1 MTEVFADSF
10 YYLALLN
17 ATDRFHAAAVAAT
30 QSLRSPLLTTSWI
43 LTEVADALSAP
54 AVRQRA
60 HRLLQRVAMDPG
72 TRVIPPIAEWYD
84 RGVAL
89 YGARPDK
96 SWSLT
101 DCISFE
107 VMKEYGVLDALT
119 GDHHFAQAGFRPLL
133 VEAGDPL

>member
-17 ATDRFHAAAVAAT
+17 ASDRFHAAAVAAT

-43 LTEVADALSAP
+43 LTEVADAMSAP
-54 AVRQRA
+54 AVRHRA
-60 HRLLQRVAMDPG
+60 HRLLQRIAADPN
-72 TRVIPPIAEWYD
+72 TRLIAASPEWYD
-84 RGVAL
+84 RGLAL
-89 YGARPDK
+89 YRARPDK

-107 VMKEYGVLDALT
+107 VMKEHGIAEALT
-119 GDHHFAQAGFRPLL
+119 GDRHFIQAGFRPLL
-133 VEAGDPL
+133 IEAGDSY